1 MTSMWCASTMRR
13 SARCRAAAK
22 SLHPANPAHEPEPSR
37 LLPCVDIAGR
47 LACLARAPQAA
58 GSSPR
63 FRGRG
68 QIVSCFQDIPSH
80 QNLNNLGDFHLEEP
94 ELRQSSEPCAMQPC
108 SPARLFSKMGRNQ
121 TLVAQLHNPG
131 SDHWVPISGSH
142 VLSDRTAGRAEE
154 RKATP
159 WGSVS

>member
-1 MTSMWCASTMRR
+1 MWCASTMRR
-13 SARCRAAAK
+13 SARRRAAAK
-22 SLHPANPAHEPEPSR
+22 SLRPANPAHEPEPSR

-47 LACLARAPQAA
+47 LACLGRALQAA

-80 QNLNNLGDFHLEEP
+80 RDLNNLGDFHRAKLG
-94 ELRQSSEPCAMQPC
+94 LRQSSEPCAMQPC
-108 SPARLFSKMGRNQ
+108 SLAWPFSKMGRNQ
-121 TLVAQLHNPG
+121 RLVAWLSYSG
-131 SDHWVPISGSH
+131 SGHWVPISGSH
-142 VLSDRTAGRAEE
+142 VLFAGRAEE

-159 WGSVS
+159 RGSVS

>member
-1 MTSMWCASTMRR
+1 MWCASTMRR
-13 SARCRAAAK
+13 SAPRRAAAK

-47 LACLARAPQAA
+47 LACLARALQAA
-58 GSSPR
+58 GNSPR

-80 QNLNNLGDFHLEEP
+80 RDLNNLGDFHRAEP
-94 ELRQSSEPCAMQPC
+94 GLRQSSEPCAMQPC
-108 SPARLFSKMGRNQ
+108 SLARPFSKMGRNQ
-121 TLVAQLHNPG
+121 RLVARLNYSG
-131 SDHWVPISGSH
+131 SGYWVPIPGSH
-142 VLSDRTAGRAEE
+142 VLFDRAAGQAEE

-159 WGSVS
+159 RGSVS